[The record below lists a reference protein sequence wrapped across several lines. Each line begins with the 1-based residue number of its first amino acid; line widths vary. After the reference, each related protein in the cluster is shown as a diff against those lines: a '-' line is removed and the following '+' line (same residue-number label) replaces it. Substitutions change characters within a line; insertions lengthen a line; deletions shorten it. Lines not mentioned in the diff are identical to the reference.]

1 MNKPVINP
9 SSEKQLQLIVQNM
22 PQSMLLSGQKRV
34 GLSTIAGY
42 IASLR
47 KVTPIIILPEKD
59 EKIDI
64 EKGVISV
71 DIIRRLYDETR
82 TKTASER
89 IFIIDYTEKMTN
101 QAQNAFLKLLEE
113 PGDNVYFILVSSTAS
128 KLLPTIVSRTETLD
142 IRPITD
148 KQSDKLLNSLGAKDK
163 TTRSQILYMAAG
175 LPAELTDLVKNYDY
189 FKKRSDMIRDARSLL
204 SSNLYDKLV
213 IAQRY
218 KDDRSV
224 ALQLLLDASNI
235 LKKSIVANPQLDTIS
250 YIDKLLKTY
259 QKIEANG
266 NVRLCLAYMSI

>member
-1 MNKPVINP
+1 
-9 SSEKQLQLIVQNM
+9 
-22 PQSMLLSGQKRV
+22 
-34 GLSTIAGY
+34 
-42 IASLR
+42 
-47 KVTPIIILPEKD
+47 
-59 EKIDI
+59 
-64 EKGVISV
+64 
-71 DIIRRLYDETR
+71 
-82 TKTASER
+82 
-89 IFIIDYTEKMTN
+89 
-101 QAQNAFLKLLEE
+101 
-113 PGDNVYFILVSSTAS
+113 
-128 KLLPTIVSRTETLD
+128 
-142 IRPITD
+142 
-148 KQSDKLLNSLGAKDK
+148 
-163 TTRSQILYMAAG
+163 MAAG